1 MKKSQGKSKA
11 KKLKFNKLWLLPLSS
26 FILLIVVYIGGIVFF
41 STRFLVGTQM
51 NGVDVSRKTVAE
63 VESLIQDK
71 VSSYKLEIK
80 ERHGVSE
87 HIAAREVELRYV
99 ADGDVKNSLK
109 SQNIFMWPFVS
120 FEDKEY
126 EVKVGLTM
134 NEEKASS
141 VVSNLGV
148 FDSSKIVPLKD
159 AYIDYQDGSYKIIP
173 EEKGTEIEV
182 EQAKEVIINA
192 LREALPSV
200 DLEGLK
206 LYKNPKITSEDKD
219 LLATLE
225 KLRKFEGVDITYNFG
240 DNKENVSGANV
251 REWLYNGEDG
261 QYVLDGAKVREYV
274 EGLAFKYNTINNP
287 FHFRTSRGYDVIIN
301 QRNLGWSIDVESTIS
316 QLTDF
321 INEGQ
326 QGTFEPVYAR
336 YGMIPG
342 SDSIGGTY
350 VEISLEEQHLWAY
363 SNGQLVVET
372 DVVTGNVGKYA
383 TPGGLYKVS
392 FMQRD
397 ATLDSEQAGVKDD
410 KYRTKVKYWMPF
422 NGHIGLHDSSWR
434 SAYGGNIFRGNGS
447 HGCINT
453 PPDAMAKIFEVMD
466 AGYPVVLY

>member
-1 MKKSQGKSKA
+1 MKNSQGKSKG
-11 KKLKFNKLWLLPLSS
+11 KNLKFNKLWLLPLSS
-26 FILLIVVYIGGIVFF
+26 FILLIIVYMAGVIFF

-51 NGVDVSRKTVAE
+51 NGEDVSRKTVAE

-71 VSSYKLEIK
+71 VSTYKLEIK
-80 ERHGVSE
+80 ERNGVTE
-87 HIAAREVELRYV
+87 NIAAREVDLRYV
-99 ADGDVKNSLK
+99 ANGDVKNSLK
-109 SQNIFMWPFVS
+109 KQNIFMWPFVA

-126 EVKVGLTM
+126 EVKVDLTM
-134 NEEKASS
+134 DEAKANQVISR
-141 VVSNLGV
+141 LGA
-148 FDSSKIVPLKD
+148 FDSAKIIPSKD
-159 AYIDYQDGSYKIIP
+159 AYIDYIDNIYQIIP

-182 EQAKEVIINA
+182 EQAKIVIVDA

-200 DLEGLK
+200 DLEELK
-206 LYKNPKITSEDKD
+206 LYKNPKITSDDKE

-240 DNKENVSGANV
+240 DSKETVSGANV
-251 REWLYNGEDG
+251 REWLYHGEDG
-261 QYVLDGAKVREYV
+261 QYVLDEAKVREYV
-274 EGLAFKYNTINNP
+274 EGLAAKYNTINNP
-287 FHFRTSRGYDVIIN
+287 FYFRTSRGYDVIIN
-301 QRNLGWSIDVESTIS
+301 QRNLGWSIDVESTIG
-316 QLTDF
+316 QLTEF

-372 DVVTGNVGKYA
+372 DVVTGNAGKYA

-434 SAYGGNIFRGNGS
+434 SAYGGSIFRGNGS